1 MKSKP
6 LIFALALVALLVTAF
21 VVFTRKGPEPTEEV
35 AAVNTDDMG
44 ASAASAPAPE
54 RVSAPRIQDERTDAA
69 TEAGEDIPGEIEEP
83 TTGNARVVGFV
94 LNGAQNPVEGATV
107 KLSMDA
113 MMGESLA
120 MDWFANKES
129 TGKLMTTTTDAKG
142 GYVFRGVDPG
152 RNYYVMANHPE
163 YSAVQEE
170 GLRVPKSG
178 EVRAPDLILRA
189 GSVFRGYVSDTTGA
203 PIADAEVN
211 IDSAYMM
218 SFEMASPDRLTAR
231 TDGQGFFEFKNVSPG
246 PRIVSAWADGFER
259 QIHHDR
265 TFTGEAGEV
274 QEMNFTLNLGQP
286 IVGRVFGPDNEPV
299 VGAKVYAINYGSN
312 VQSRGDTLS
321 DEQGNF
327 QINGLAQSSYI
338 LMVQAKGYRMAR
350 QNRVSAGDVN
360 VELAMLRQSSL
371 SGRVFDLATNAPVRD
386 FKVNLLHVNTA
397 IPIQGSAPM
406 TYEPTEVRETV
417 KGSEDGSFTLV
428 GVDPGTFAVK
438 VTASGYASTV
448 TDSFTVV
455 DGSGAP
461 PLSIGLTKGGSIRG
475 RVVDGATG
483 KPVAGATIATRDGDL
498 PEAMATDP
506 FLQDMIAARATE
518 RKVRS
523 GADGLFEA
531 KLLNPGRYRLQVEH
545 PDYTAG
551 WVVDVVVLQGQPN
564 DVGTVQLLPG
574 GTVEG
579 KVVDATGA
587 PCTRCIVSLF
597 SVAANEQYQD
607 RTDGEGRFSIPH
619 VRPGD
624 YRLAASRSSGAQTDA
639 IDQIVEQQGSEVQV
653 RVFEA
658 TTTSHDLSI
667 GN

>member
-1 MKSKP
+1 MKSKL

-21 VVFTRKGPEPTEEV
+21 VVLTRKGPEPTEEV
-35 AAVNTDDMG
+35 AAANTDDSDENTG
-44 ASAASAPAPE
+44 SAPGPE
-54 RVSAPRIQDERTDAA
+54 RVSAPRIDDERTDADA
-69 TEAGEDIPGEIEEP
+69 DASEDIPGEVSEP

-94 LNGAQNPVEGATV
+94 LDAAQRPVQGATV

-120 MDWFANKES
+120 MDWFANKETS
-129 TGKLMTTTTDAKG
+129 GKFLTTTTDAKG
-142 GYVFRGVDPG
+142 AYTFRGVDPG
-152 RNYYVMANHPE
+152 RNYYMMANHPE

-178 EVRAPDLILRA
+178 EVRAPDLILRT

-203 PIADAEVN
+203 PIADAEIN

-218 SFEMASPDRLTAR
+218 SFEMASPDRLSAR
-231 TDGQGFFEFKNVSPG
+231 TDGQGFFEFKNVSAG
-246 PRIVSAWADGFER
+246 PRTISAWADGFER

-265 TFTGEAGEV
+265 TFTGETGEV

-299 VGAKVYAINYGSN
+299 AGAKIYAINYGSN
-312 VQSRGDTLS
+312 VQSRGETLS

-350 QNRVSAGDVN
+350 QNRVAAGDVN

-371 SGRVFDLATNAPVRD
+371 TGRVYDLATNAPVRD
-386 FKVNLLHVNTA
+386 FKVSLLHVNTA

-406 TYEPTEVRETV
+406 TYEPTEVRETIR
-417 KGSEDGSFTLV
+417 GSEDGSFTLV
-428 GVDPGTFAVK
+428 GVDPGTFAIK

-461 PLSIGLTKGGSIRG
+461 PLAIALTKGGSIRG

-483 KPVAGATIATRDGDL
+483 KPIAGATIATRDGDL

-506 FLQDMIAARATE
+506 FLQDMVAARVTE

-523 GADGLFEA
+523 GSEGMFEA
-531 KLLNPGRYRLQVEH
+531 KLLNPGRYRLQIEH
-545 PDYTAG
+545 PDYTSG
-551 WVVDVVVLQGQPN
+551 WIVDVVVVQSQTN
-564 DVGTVQLLPG
+564 DVGSVQLMPG

-579 KVVDATGA
+579 KVVDATGT

-597 SVAANEQYQD
+597 SIAANEQYQD

-624 YRLAASRSSGAQTDA
+624 YRLAAARSSGAPTDA
-639 IDQIVEQQGSEVQV
+639 IDQIVEQQASEVQV
-653 RVFEA
+653 RVLEA

>member
-1 MKSKP
+1 MKSKLP
-6 LIFALALVALLVTAF
+6 LLLLVLLAVVATLF
-21 VVFTRKGPEPTEEV
+21 VVFRQGPETTEEV
-35 AAVNTDDMG
+35 AAVTPDTG
-44 ASAASAPAPE
+44 AGPATPAPSEE
-54 RVSAPRIQDERTDAA
+54 RVSAPANVDDRVDAA
-69 TEAGEDIPGEIEEP
+69 EEPGEDIPGEIEEA
-83 TTGNARVVGFV
+83 TKGNARVVGVV
-94 LNGAQNPVEGATV
+94 LNSTNAPIEGATV

-129 TGKLMTTTTDAKG
+129 TGQFLTTTTDAKG
-142 GYVFRGVDPG
+142 QYVFRGVDPG
-152 RNYYVMANHPE
+152 RSYYVMASHPE
-163 YSAVQEE
+163 YSAVQED

-203 PIADAEVN
+203 PIADAQID

-246 PRIVSAWADGFER
+246 PRIISAWADGFER

-265 TFTGEAGEV
+265 TFTGAAGEV

-286 IVGRVFGPDNEPV
+286 IVGRVFGPENEPV

-312 VQSRGDTLS
+312 VQSRGEALS

-327 QINGLAQSSYI
+327 QITGLAQSSYV
-338 LMVQAKGYRMAR
+338 LMVQSKGYRMAR

-360 VELAMLRQSSL
+360 VELEMLRQSSL
-371 SGRVFDLATNAPVRD
+371 SGRVYDLSTNAPVRD
-386 FKVNLLHVNTA
+386 FKVSLLHVNTA
-397 IPIQGSAPM
+397 IPIQGSAPL

-438 VTASGYASTV
+438 VTASGFASTV
-448 TDSFTVV
+448 SDTFSVA
-455 DGSGAP
+455 DGASAP

-475 RVVDGATG
+475 RIVDGASG
-483 KPVAGATIATRDGDL
+483 KPIAGATISTRDGDL
-498 PEAMATDP
+498 PDAMATDP
-506 FLQDMIAARATE
+506 FLDGAVASRATE

-545 PDYTAG
+545 PEFTSG
-551 WVVDVVVLQGQPN
+551 WVVDVVVLQGQQN
-564 DVGTVQLLPG
+564 DVGSVQLYPG
-574 GTVEG
+574 GSVEG
-579 KVVDATGA
+579 KVVDASGA
-587 PCTRCIVSLF
+587 PCARCIVSLY
-597 SVAANEQYQD
+597 SIEANEQYQD
-607 RTDGEGRFSIPH
+607 RTDAEGRYSIAH

-624 YRLAASRSSGAQTDA
+624 YRLAAARSSGAPTDA
-639 IDQIVEQQGSEVQV
+639 IDQIVEQQQSEVQV
-653 RVFEA
+653 RVLEGQA
-658 TTTSHDLSI
+658 TNRDVAI